1 MLRKLRAVWMRLPR
15 AGRMPEDF
23 DAELESH
30 IAFHTDEG
38 VRAGLS
44 AEEARRRALIR
55 LGGAEQVQQA
65 MRERATLPWIESLL
79 RDVRYALRGFARSPA
94 FAVTIVA
101 TLALGI
107 GATTAVFSVVDR
119 ILFRSL
125 PYAHADRLVSFGL
138 VQSLE
143 KQEFTLGAFF
153 YEWRDNQKPFEQI
166 TFERGVQECNLTE
179 GNPLR
184 LHCGA
189 VAGNFL
195 STLGVPLE
203 LGRNFLPEEDE
214 PNGPKAAILS
224 DALWQSRFNRD
235 PGVLGRSISIDDRMM
250 RIVGVLPRDFEMPR
264 LQPVDILTP
273 AQMDPAARHIVNA
286 GIGLPMWAFA
296 RLKPGVSMSA
306 AQEQMLP
313 LFLHTQQ
320 WIPSQFRQDFHLRVR
335 SVRDRQMQDAYTA
348 ARVLLG
354 AVIAVL
360 LIACAN
366 VASLLSARR
375 AARERELA
383 VRSAL
388 GASRGRLLRQALTE
402 SLLLALAGA
411 GVGCLLAEGLLRLFI
426 AIAPTGVPFL
436 ADAVIDG
443 RIVVFAFGTALLCG
457 AIFGLIQAAEKPRAE
472 SLSSRATLSKAH
484 VRLRRTLVAAQIA
497 ISVLLLAS
505 ASLLMKSFLNLEN
518 QNLGL
523 SARQTLF
530 LRMPI
535 TARRYP
541 SQQAFMDF
549 NLRAESALRRIPG
562 VAAVALSDSVPPDPT
577 SWHGGERLADLF
589 VDGKPPVGAGASS
602 SVFIRDVTPDYF
614 RILRIPFIEGR
625 GFTEQER
632 SLQDH
637 PIVMSR
643 MLAARLLAGK
653 DPVGQHL
660 QFATYE
666 PYFALGKTVSTV
678 VGVVADVKNGG
689 LAGEDQPELYLL
701 RTNHADEWNWHEI
714 ALVETE
720 LPLDTI
726 APWIRSQIAQL
737 DPTIPVEITP
747 LSESIDRLADR
758 PRFEA
763 SLLGFFAACGL
774 VMALIGL
781 YGVIAFIATQ
791 RTQEIGVRIALG
803 ATRRDILR
811 LIAGEG
817 VLLIAL
823 GGALG
828 LAATFAVSQALRS
841 MLFHVEPHDPASLTA
856 VTALLCIVALVA
868 TMIPARRAMK
878 TDPMK
883 ALRYE

>member
-1 MLRKLRAVWMRLPR
+1 MLRKLRAMGMRLFR
-15 AGRMPEDF
+15 AGRTQNEF
-23 DAELESH
+23 EAELASH
-30 IAFHTDEG
+30 IALHTEEG

-44 AEEARRRALIR
+44 PEEARRRAMIR

-65 MRERATLPWIESLL
+65 MRERATLPWIESLG
-79 RDVRYALRGFARSPA
+79 RDVRYAMRGFTRNPV
-94 FAVTIVA
+94 FALTVIA

-125 PYAHADRLVSFGL
+125 PYTHADRLVSFGL

-153 YEWRDNQKPFEQI
+153 YEWRTDQKPFEQV
-166 TFERGVQECNLTE
+166 TFERGVDECNLTE

-195 STLGVPLE
+195 STFGVPLE

-214 PNGPKAAILS
+214 PNGPKVAIIS

-235 PGVLGRSISIDDRMM
+235 SGVLGKAISIDDRRMN
-250 RIVGVLPRDFEMPR
+250 IVGVLPRDFEMPR

-273 AQMDPAARHIVNA
+273 AQMDPATQHTLNA
-286 GIGLPMWAFA
+286 GLGLPMWAFA

-306 AQEQMLP
+306 AQEQMRP
-313 LFLHTQQ
+313 LFLHTQL
-320 WIPSQFRQDFHLRVR
+320 WIPPQFRQDFHLQVR
-335 SVRDRQMQDAYTA
+335 SVRDRQMQDAYMA
-348 ARVLLG
+348 ARVLLC

-375 AARERELA
+375 AAGQRELA

-388 GASRGRLLRQALTE
+388 GASRGRLLQQALTE
-402 SLLLALAGA
+402 ALLLAVAGA
-411 GVGCLLAEGLLRLFI
+411 AAGCLLAAGLLRLFV

-436 ADAVIDG
+436 ADASIDP
-443 RIVVFAFGTALLCG
+443 RIVAFAFATALLCG
-457 AIFGLIQAAEKPRAE
+457 AIFGLMQAAERPRAE
-472 SLSSRATLSKAH
+472 SLASRATLSKAH
-484 VRLRRTLVAAQIA
+484 ARLRRTLVAAQIA
-497 ISVLLLAS
+497 ISVMLLAS
-505 ASLLMKSFLNLEN
+505 ASLLMKSFRNLEN

-523 SARQTLF
+523 SVRQALC

-541 SQQAFMDF
+541 SQQTFMDF

-562 VAAVALSDSVPPDPT
+562 VTAVALSDSVPPDPT
-577 SWHGGERLADLF
+577 NWHGGERLADLF
-589 VDGKPPVGAGASS
+589 VDGKPPAGAGASS
-602 SVFIRDVTPDYF
+602 SVFIRNVTPDYF

-637 PIVMSR
+637 PLVMSK
-643 MLAARLLAGK
+643 MLAARLFAGK

-660 QFATYE
+660 QFGTYV
-666 PYFALGKTVSTV
+666 PYFSLGKTVYTV

-689 LAGEDQPELYLL
+689 LAGEDQPELYQL

-720 LPLDTI
+720 LPLGAI
-726 APWIRSQIAQL
+726 APWIRAQIAQI
-737 DPTIPVEITP
+737 DPTVPVEITP
-747 LSESIDRLADR
+747 LSESLQRLADR

-763 SLLGFFAACGL
+763 ALLGFFAGCGL

-791 RTQEIGVRIALG
+791 RTQEIGVRMALG

-817 VLLIAL
+817 VTLIAL
-823 GGALG
+823 GAALG
-828 LAATFAVSQALRS
+828 LAGTFGAAQALRS
-841 MLFHVEPHDPASLTA
+841 MLFHVEPHDPVSLVA
-856 VTALLCIVALVA
+856 VTALLSIVALIA
-868 TMIPARRAMK
+868 TLIPARRAMR
-878 TDPMK
+878 TDPIK
-883 ALRYE
+883 ALRCE